1 MTIRYL
7 EIFTEVCKHMSM
19 SKAARALMISQSSV
33 SQAVKALE
41 TEYNVLLFERLNHAL
56 YLTEAGEKLLYLSTQ
71 VLKSINR
78 LNAAMLNTQTSLNIG
93 SCNTVGAS
101 LLYPLISSFKKHKPQ
116 VHISA
121 EISNTQS
128 LEEKVLNG
136 SLDLAIVPQTQRQEN
151 FNYLPFFKDDITVI
165 CWPGHPLANKSV
177 PLKQLKD
184 EVFVGRESGSATYEL
199 LKNVFDKNSLTLKV
213 DCVCNSTAAVKQAV
227 QHRMGIAVISR
238 FLVQQ
243 ELASGTLECINIDA
257 KVFKR
262 KFALI
267 YHKDKVLNGDFVA
280 FTAFCRQLGQQGLEN
295 LIEGSN

>member
-101 LLYPLISSFKKHKPQ
+101 LLYPLISSFKKQKPQ

-136 SLDLAIVPQTQRQEN
+136 SLDLAKAR
-151 FNYLPFFKDDITVI
+151 
-165 CWPGHPLANKSV
+165 
-177 PLKQLKD
+177 
-184 EVFVGRESGSATYEL
+184 
-199 LKNVFDKNSLTLKV
+199 
-213 DCVCNSTAAVKQAV
+213 AAAA
-227 QHRMGIAVISR
+227 G
-238 FLVQQ
+238 
-243 ELASGTLECINIDA
+243 
-257 KVFKR
+257 
-262 KFALI
+262 KF
-267 YHKDKVLNGDFVA
+267 
-280 FTAFCRQLGQQGLEN
+280 
-295 LIEGSN
+295 